1 MRSTAGAAGLVAS
14 TLGLL
19 LCALMF
25 SSVHLVRPWAV
36 GGRSMIPT
44 LEPGDRLL
52 VDLWTFRQRPPRAG
66 ELVLFRGPEPDRA
79 TIVKRAGATPPFP
92 DDRPRPRFWPAGAR
106 VQESGVWLQGD
117 NREQSVDSRHYGP
130 VPRDR
135 VLGRVVL
142 RYWPP
147 SRAGSVR

>member
-1 MRSTAGAAGLVAS
+1 MRTTAGSVGLVAS
-14 TLGLL
+14 TLGSL
-19 LCALMF
+19 LCAFLF
-25 SSVHLVRPWAV
+25 ASTHLARPWTV
-36 GGRSMIPT
+36 DGRSMIPT

-52 VDLWTFRQRPPRAG
+52 VDLWTFRHRPPRAG
-66 ELVLFRGPEPDRA
+66 ELVLFRGPEPDCA

-92 DDRPRPRFWPAGAR
+92 DDRPRPRFWPEGGR
-106 VQESGVWLQGD
+106 MQESGVWLRGD
-117 NREQSVDSRHYGP
+117 NLEQSVDSRHYGA

-135 VLGRVVL
+135 LLGRVVL